1 MDFKEKMNRHTHTPT
16 LTHSWCDVRRHSVP
30 KEGTTDVVCGFHGK
44 ECGCGDKTD
53 DTTKTNKCSFIERAA
68 AATAAGGSAGGRHQQ
83 GKFDLHAECTAP
95 LIPSHLMPFGPFPD
109 SLNYH
114 FEIKKYL

>member
-1 MDFKEKMNRHTHTPT
+1 M
-16 LTHSWCDVRRHSVP
+16 P
-30 KEGTTDVVCGFHGK
+30 KVGTTDVVCGFHGK
-44 ECGCGDKTD
+44 ECGNCDKAD
-53 DTTKTNKCSFIERAA
+53 DTREANKCSFIETAT
-68 AATAAGGSAGGRHQQ
+68 AATAAGKSAEGRHQQ

-109 SLNYH
+109 SLNCH